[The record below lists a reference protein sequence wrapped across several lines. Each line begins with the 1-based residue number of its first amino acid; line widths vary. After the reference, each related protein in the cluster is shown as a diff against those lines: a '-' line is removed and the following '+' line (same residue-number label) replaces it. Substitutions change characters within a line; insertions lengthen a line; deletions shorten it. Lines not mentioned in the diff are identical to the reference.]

1 MEKSG
6 HLYARCTKEG
16 FEEYLKGKY
25 QEISFSQTA
34 HIVEMRKTFSSDLG
48 NLKYIAYT
56 YDKVKIFSFP
66 LKDQI
71 VVLSAECSA
80 NTENIIEKTLEY
92 INTMGAKLSLYPPSN
107 VINEEKKEMLRNLLE
122 SEIPEEMIAERL
134 ICFLSGYEQIV
145 HISSIV
151 IELIWI
157 VFLYYIDTFTPSYS
171 SHGYFPVNVACH
183 EFATTTL
190 CLSMKLQPKKSAP
203 SCPSPVAWLDANR
216 FDICSISFS

>member
-16 FEEYLKGKY
+16 FEEYLKGKN

-48 NLKYIAYT
+48 DLKYIVYS
-56 YDKVKIFSFP
+56 YDKVKIFSFL

-71 VVLSAECSA
+71 VVLSAEYSA

-107 VINEEKKEMLRNLLE
+107 IMNEEKKEMLRNLLE
-122 SEIPEEMIAERL
+122 SEIPEEMIAEQLDLDTQTVKKL
-134 ICFLSGYEQIV
+134 IQEM
-145 HISSIV
+145 
-151 IELIWI
+151 
-157 VFLYYIDTFTPSYS
+157 
-171 SHGYFPVNVACH
+171 
-183 EFATTTL
+183 
-190 CLSMKLQPKKSAP
+190 SM
-203 SCPSPVAWLDANR
+203 
-216 FDICSISFS
+216 